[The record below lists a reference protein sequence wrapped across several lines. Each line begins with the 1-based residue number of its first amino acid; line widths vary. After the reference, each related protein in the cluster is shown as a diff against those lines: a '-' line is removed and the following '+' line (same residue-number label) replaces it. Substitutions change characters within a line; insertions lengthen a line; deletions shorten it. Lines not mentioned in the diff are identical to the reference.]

1 MNQRIPIIIA
11 AGLAAGIFFIV
22 PMKGL
27 LVGSVLAIF
36 APLPL
41 LIAVFGFGVPAGLAS
56 GAVGT
61 AVVAGLIDPAF
72 SALFA
77 LSTALP
83 AVAIGFVALRRPAGE
98 VLAAIAAI
106 AAVIAMGTMAVAV
119 LRFGSWSL
127 ATATSAE
134 RILPL
139 LQSMMRGDMPV
150 DLSAADVAR
159 FIARAMPVMMAAW
172 GVVTLSF
179 NAWLAARTAQI
190 SGLLPQPWANLPD
203 GLRLPRPAL
212 AVFVVA
218 AAALAA
224 PDPARTLAATV
235 LVATLCAYSI
245 QGYGALHAM
254 SRGRP
259 GRAGLLATAYLMTVA
274 LMPWPPLLAAILG
287 VVDSLARL
295 PRRPLPL
302 PPSKLR
308 QQGDKPWK

>member
-83 AVAIGFVALRRPAGE
+83 AIAIGFVALRRPAGDA
-98 VLAAIAAI
+98 LAAIATVAALIAI
-106 AAVIAMGTMAVAV
+106 GTVAMAT

-127 ATATSAE
+127 AVTTSAE

-139 LQSMMRGDMPV
+139 LQSLMRDDLPV
-150 DLSAADVAR
+150 DLTASDIAR
-159 FIARAMPVMMAAW
+159 FIARAMPLMMAAW
-172 GVVTLSF
+172 GVATLSL
-179 NAWLAARTAQI
+179 NAWFAARTAQI
-190 SGLLPQPWANLPD
+190 SGLLPRAWATRPD

-212 AVFVVA
+212 AVFV
-218 AAALAA
+218 LATACLVA
-224 PDPARTLAATV
+224 PDPVRTLAATI
-235 LVATLCAYSI
+235 LVATICAFAI
-245 QGYGALHAM
+245 QGYGTLHAM

-259 GRAGLLATAYLMTVA
+259 GRGGLLATAYLMTVA
-274 LMPWPPLLAAILG
+274 LMPWPPLLAAVLG

-295 PRRPLPL
+295 PRRPLPD
-302 PPSKLR
+302 PKLR

>member
-83 AVAIGFVALRRPAGE
+83 AIAIGFVALRRPAGDA
-98 VLAAIAAI
+98 LAAIATVAALIAI
-106 AAVIAMGTMAVAV
+106 GTVAMAT

-127 ATATSAE
+127 AVTTSAE

-139 LQSMMRGDMPV
+139 LQSLMRDDLPV
-150 DLSAADVAR
+150 DLTASDIAR
-159 FIARAMPVMMAAW
+159 FIARAMPLMMAAW
-172 GVVTLSF
+172 GVATLSL
-179 NAWLAARTAQI
+179 NAWFAARTAQ
-190 SGLLPQPWANLPD
+190 SPTA
-203 GLRLPRPAL
+203 PRPK
-212 AVFVVA
+212 
-218 AAALAA
+218 
-224 PDPARTLAATV
+224 TATS
-235 LVATLCAYSI
+235 TSI
-245 QGYGALHAM
+245 CFSG
-254 SRGRP
+254 RG
-259 GRAGLLATAYLMTVA
+259 
-274 LMPWPPLLAAILG
+274 
-287 VVDSLARL
+287 
-295 PRRPLPL
+295 
-302 PPSKLR
+302 
-308 QQGDKPWK
+308 